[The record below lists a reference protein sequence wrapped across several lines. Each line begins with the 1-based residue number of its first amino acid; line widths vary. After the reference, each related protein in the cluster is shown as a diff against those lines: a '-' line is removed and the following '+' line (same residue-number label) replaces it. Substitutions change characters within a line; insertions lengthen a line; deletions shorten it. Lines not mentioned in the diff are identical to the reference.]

1 MGNSFSNRV
10 FGQIYTDS
18 AQVVNL
24 AVAATYYQITGM
36 TADININTS
45 IASSRITVLKA
56 GYYLVQCTSSFTH
69 VTNNTVIHH
78 SLFVDG
84 VEDTRLEFER
94 KIGAGGDVGN
104 AGGSVIIFLDANQ
117 VLDIRAKSVS
127 NTGNLTTNH
136 FNFNV
141 MLVGEV

>member
-1 MGNSFSNRV
+1 MGNSFNNRV
-10 FGQIYTDS
+10 FGQIYTDTP
-18 AQVVNL
+18 QVVNL
-24 AVAATYYQITGM
+24 AIANTYYQIAGM
-36 TADININTS
+36 TADIAINTS
-45 IASSRITVLKA
+45 IASSQITVSKA

-69 VTNNTVIHH
+69 ATNNTVIHH

-94 KIGAGGDVGN
+94 KIGAGGDVGY
-104 AGGSVIIFLDANQ
+104 AGGSVLILLTAGQ

-136 FNFNV
+136 FNLNV